1 MIGVA
6 VATDGTE
13 TEFDETATGMLE
25 VSSGETGLEAGMDE
39 MIAPVTTEE
48 VERTTA
54 DELGADSYEPAV
66 GTEDTEEADAE
77 ETGAV
82 AVVETTGSVS
92 MVAAVRTVVPL
103 AWVIVAPA
111 GH

>member
-1 MIGVA
+1 
-6 VATDGTE
+6 
-13 TEFDETATGMLE
+13 MLE

-54 DELGADSYEPAV
+54 DETGADSYEPAV
-66 GTEDTEEADAE
+66 GTADPE
-77 ETGAV
+77 ETRAV
-82 AVVETTGSVS
+82 AVVETTGSVI